1 MGDDDSALDDPTARL
16 AFAAAGAALIALAT
30 LSVEIW
36 TARFSARI
44 IGFERGFLSMPL
56 GATAL
61 VLAALTARTNWRYA
75 APAVLLGLV
84 YWLAV
89 VVYWWGG

>member
-1 MGDDDSALDDPTARL
+1 MGDDDNAFDDPTARL
-16 AFAAAGAALIALAT
+16 AFTAAGAGIIALGT
-30 LSVEIW
+30 LAVEIW
-36 TARFSARI
+36 TARFSARL

-61 VLAALTARTNWRYA
+61 ALAALTARTRWTYA
-75 APAVLLGLV
+75 APAALLGLV

-89 VVYWWGG
+89 FVYW